1 MALRSLVAQAVT
13 TLDSLAGHPPPF
25 RTNKIT
31 RHRRCLIVGWS
42 QQRLPGSLLVWTRG
56 FREGRGI

>member
-1 MALRSLVAQAVT
+1 MALRSLVALAVT

-31 RHRRCLIVGWS
+31 RQRR
-42 QQRLPGSLLVWTRG
+42 
-56 FREGRGI
+56 